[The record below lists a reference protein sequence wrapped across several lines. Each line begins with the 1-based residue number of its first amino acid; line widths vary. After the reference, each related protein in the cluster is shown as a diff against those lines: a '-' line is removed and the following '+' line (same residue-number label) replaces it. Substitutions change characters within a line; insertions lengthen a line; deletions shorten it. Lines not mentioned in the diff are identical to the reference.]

1 MPLSVSFPSILP
13 GNNTFWRPLEYGE
26 TQGAL
31 AMKMLVTTI
40 AVALGL
46 MGIQAFAQN
55 STQEFVTK
63 VAISDMFEIQS
74 SKLAE
79 GKGNQN
85 IRAFARQM
93 VTDHTKTTQEL
104 KSLVGKVK
112 VKLPTQMDTEH
123 QQKLAKLQKSGSDF
137 DSTYASM
144 QVTAH
149 ERAVKL

>member
-1 MPLSVSFPSILP
+1 M
-13 GNNTFWRPLEYGE
+13 
-26 TQGAL
+26 
-31 AMKMLVTTI
+31 TTI
-40 AVALGL
+40 AVVLGL

-104 KSLVGKVK
+104 KSLVGKAK

-123 QQKLAKLQKSGSDF
+123 QQKLAKLQKSGSDLIRR
-137 DSTYASM
+137 TP
-144 QVTAH
+144 VC
-149 ERAVKL
+149 R